1 MTTQH
6 LVPARWRDELVL
18 TLRLRDVSGA
28 QIGDAVAHVESY
40 CAESG
45 ESAEEAFGDARTYAQ
60 SLPFDAPLPSSTF
73 VPLSHLLRLGVSLAG
88 MFVTVEA
95 VSGWVSQ
102 ETPSL
107 SLGVL
112 VAVVVVV
119 LVAVLVTRRLEWVVR
134 HPWLGALALV
144 PGMGVTMAAL
154 LLLDQPVLSVPP
166 VPMTIFGILLLVG
179 PSVWE
184 TARRS
189 AADADLVV
197 SPLDDP
203 EDARRANGRSTLLAA
218 WIIPLMSIPAVALVA
233 VVAALA

>member
-45 ESAEEAFGDARTYAQ
+45 ETADEAFGDAREYAQ
-60 SLPFDAPLPSSTF
+60 SLPFDALVPSST
-73 VPLSHLLRLGVSLAG
+73 VLSLSHLVRLGVSLAG
-88 MFVTVEA
+88 MFVTIEA

-107 SLGVL
+107 TLGVL
-112 VAVVVVV
+112 VAVPVVV
-119 LVAVLVTRRLEWVVR
+119 LVAVLVTRRLEWVLR
-134 HPWLGALALV
+134 RPWLGALALV
-144 PGMGVTMAAL
+144 PGMGATMAAL
-154 LLLDQPVLSVPP
+154 LLLDQPVLSIPP

-189 AADADLVV
+189 EVDADPVV

>member
-6 LVPARWRDELVL
+6 LVPPRWRDELVL

-45 ESAEEAFGDARTYAQ
+45 ETAHEAFGDAREYAR

-73 VPLSHLLRLGVSLAG
+73 LPLSHLLRLGVSLAG

-95 VSGWVSQ
+95 VSGWVSE

-107 SLGVL
+107 TLGVL
-112 VAVVVVV
+112 AAVGVVV

-134 HPWLGALALV
+134 HPWLAALALV

-154 LLLDQPVLSVPP
+154 VLLDQPVLSVPP
-166 VPMTIFGILLLVG
+166 VPMTIFGILLLIA
-179 PSVWE
+179 PSVWQ

-189 AADADLVV
+189 GPDPDLVV
-197 SPLDDP
+197 SPFDDP
-203 EDARRANGRSTLLAA
+203 DDAHRASARSSALAA

-233 VVAALA
+233 VVAALD